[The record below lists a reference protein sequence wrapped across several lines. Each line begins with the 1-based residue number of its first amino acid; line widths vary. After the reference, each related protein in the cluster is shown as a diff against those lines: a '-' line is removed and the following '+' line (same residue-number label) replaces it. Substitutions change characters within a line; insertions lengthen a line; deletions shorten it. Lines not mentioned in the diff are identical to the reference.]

1 MQATADNSTVSLP
14 ESHISRM
21 KAPPPPINTNF
32 PSRPPPVPI
41 KQVKP
46 ASSFVTPTDLQH
58 STAVMG
64 KRPAGTRLVSEP
76 VMANTSQAMVDAQ
89 KAKKGL
95 PFLKN
100 PMSSLLMRRKGT
112 QNSPDLNPLPFPQP
126 TEEPSYDPRIRG
138 TRVHDF
144 SAPRPRR
151 IVSNDAGQGSLSPRP
166 DGYSEFEKSPIPAP
180 QREAPSL
187 PTQMSRDGRSAS
199 SGSGQRQ
206 PYTLDVEAQ
215 YERHLNKMPSEQTL
229 QDTRR
234 ASFDQK
240 PLPEKPLS
248 PTPEVPPKDDA
259 ASSRTVSTKSRVASV
274 DAASVRLGS
283 TASTRTTRSRNIS
296 LTETIIR
303 RESVMSSLP
312 KHMKSTSSRFSFDMI
327 GAAKAE
333 KLLEE
338 RHRQKALEKQTSDP
352 VSAQRDSRFDDFDDD
367 FDYDA
372 MMDDDGLEER
382 IPGVNADYDEEE
394 DFEVGLDD
402 VEPDLGGE
410 DDPDNDQENFAGF
423 TFQRSNPQSSVTSPH
438 TPGMLITPRDANGNP
453 VGFAVTKN
461 TTPDPLSATSQAF
474 PFDSSDLTLQPKL
487 EDSVAGLGIQ
497 GIDMSQPSTND
508 DVEQQ
513 PRQDSAPPH
522 IPRPS
527 ARGEDDLYFDE
538 GLLQELA
545 LADDEIQPSTFD
557 ESIFDNHD
565 TDQYGRPIPGAFAQA
580 QAMRAAHLQDQEKR
594 VSDSTS
600 RLSTQSGANQ
610 STAHTSMSVGLQHFP
625 SVTDKDRDASAVID
639 HEQPV
644 APAPSQISSADKV
657 AAYQAALAEAAHKA
671 AASGKF
677 RRDSSPPAPAELT
690 ITSPTTGSQPS
701 TADHNNRDP
710 AFDDYDDYDNYN
722 DDDLGNGLDDYDF
735 DDDAIIAEAN
745 ASALA
750 NDSDGFYGQEFGFYS
765 APAQQSHHAHHGST
779 SSNSSSLSAQN
790 LYEYSNG
797 GFFGPSG
804 VNRSTSGRVVSREP
818 NLTPITE
825 RSEYSN
831 RNSIMSLTLPP
842 AIGSEGRNSGS
853 LQSPGLAQL
862 AMMADD
868 SDMSLSA
875 LLRLRNKAWGGSQ
888 ASLVSSPRD
897 QSPRSDRA
905 GPGERGDGAAS
916 PWGIPSAGSYLGVAN
931 HGRKN
936 SAFSLWSNSDAGS
949 GSGSPTMTMNMAFP
963 SIPAHSA
970 APVNIMPSP
979 IFSPPAPPA
988 QQPSPVPQCPPVFE
1002 DEEIHDD
1009 APPIE
1014 NSSMSNSGVWM
1025 KSPSETSHTNMISPI
1040 SPTVASGP
1048 SRRPG
1053 MGHRHKGSADSISYI
1068 KEEDSGETRWVVE
1081 RRRTAETGE
1090 VEILGREVLEGG
1102 RI

>member
-1 MQATADNSTVSLP
+1 
-14 ESHISRM
+14 
-21 KAPPPPINTNF
+21 
-32 PSRPPPVPI
+32 
-41 KQVKP
+41 
-46 ASSFVTPTDLQH
+46 
-58 STAVMG
+58 
-64 KRPAGTRLVSEP
+64 
-76 VMANTSQAMVDAQ
+76 
-89 KAKKGL
+89 
-95 PFLKN
+95 
-100 PMSSLLMRRKGT
+100 
-112 QNSPDLNPLPFPQP
+112 
-126 TEEPSYDPRIRG
+126 
-138 TRVHDF
+138 
-144 SAPRPRR
+144 
-151 IVSNDAGQGSLSPRP
+151 
-166 DGYSEFEKSPIPAP
+166 
-180 QREAPSL
+180 
-187 PTQMSRDGRSAS
+187 
-199 SGSGQRQ
+199 
-206 PYTLDVEAQ
+206 
-215 YERHLNKMPSEQTL
+215 
-229 QDTRR
+229 
-234 ASFDQK
+234 
-240 PLPEKPLS
+240 
-248 PTPEVPPKDDA
+248 
-259 ASSRTVSTKSRVASV
+259 
-274 DAASVRLGS
+274 
-283 TASTRTTRSRNIS
+283 
-296 LTETIIR
+296 
-303 RESVMSSLP
+303 
-312 KHMKSTSSRFSFDMI
+312 
-327 GAAKAE
+327 
-333 KLLEE
+333 
-338 RHRQKALEKQTSDP
+338 
-352 VSAQRDSRFDDFDDD
+352 
-367 FDYDA
+367 
-372 MMDDDGLEER
+372 
-382 IPGVNADYDEEE
+382 
-394 DFEVGLDD
+394 
-402 VEPDLGGE
+402 
-410 DDPDNDQENFAGF
+410 
-423 TFQRSNPQSSVTSPH
+423 
-438 TPGMLITPRDANGNP
+438 
-453 VGFAVTKN
+453 
-461 TTPDPLSATSQAF
+461 
-474 PFDSSDLTLQPKL
+474 
-487 EDSVAGLGIQ
+487 
-497 GIDMSQPSTND
+497 
-508 DVEQQ
+508 
-513 PRQDSAPPH
+513 
-522 IPRPS
+522 
-527 ARGEDDLYFDE
+527 
-538 GLLQELA
+538 
-545 LADDEIQPSTFD
+545 
-557 ESIFDNHD
+557 
-565 TDQYGRPIPGAFAQA
+565 
-580 QAMRAAHLQDQEKR
+580 
-594 VSDSTS
+594 
-600 RLSTQSGANQ
+600 
-610 STAHTSMSVGLQHFP
+610 MSVGLQHFP
-625 SVTDKDRDASAVID
+625 SVIDKDRDASALID

-875 LLRLRNKAWGGSQ
+875 LLRLRNKTWGGSQ

-916 PWGIPSAGSYLGVAN
+916 PWGIPSAGGYLGVAN

-1014 NSSMSNSGVWM
+1014 NSSMSNSGLWM